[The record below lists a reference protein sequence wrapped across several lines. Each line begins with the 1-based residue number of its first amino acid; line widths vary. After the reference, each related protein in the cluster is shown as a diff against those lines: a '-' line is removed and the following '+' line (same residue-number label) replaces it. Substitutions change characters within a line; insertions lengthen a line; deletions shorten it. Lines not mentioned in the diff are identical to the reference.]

1 MFVHILKYKAE
12 WLGKQIIQI
21 PKYAASTK
29 KYCACGKQVG
39 EIPLYVREWT
49 CLHCGV
55 HHDRD
60 INAARNILLQA
71 VNLALEGKSPVHS
84 WIDITDLCTFGI
96 QICTIKMN
104 REYRNNVSNLVH
116 LGI

>member
-29 KYCACGKQVG
+29 KCCACGKQVD
-39 EIPLYVREWT
+39 EISLYVREWT